1 MTWTSLKNA
10 LKNKPMV
17 LAGPILRKVTKDSV
31 TVWVA
36 TQAAA
41 KVELF
46 VMSGSGAPAAMGEGN
61 TVAVGENLHIVAVT
75 ARPGSAGRLVEGV
88 VYEYNLRFKFK
99 NETLDLIDAI
109 RDPVDP
115 TRTVNLCYG
124 SMVRP
129 SFALPPA
136 DQNHLRILQGSCR
149 MPHAEGKDALPMIDA
164 LIEASATNAYARP
177 HQLLLTG
184 DQIYADDVAEALLI
198 VLSDA
203 AEALLG
209 WDEVLPFPNTFGGP
223 VVASK
228 LPPACLRRPVLS
240 ESGFTSHDLG
250 SHVMSLGEYLCMY
263 LFVWS
268 DALWPATLPSY
279 ADVAARVHAVVPPKE
294 LHIHEDFIDFASKGK
309 IEARTQSVAEFA
321 KRDELQKVRRALAN
335 VPCYMMFD
343 DHEITD
349 DWNTTRR
356 WCRNFYGNDL
366 GLRIAQN
373 GLAAYALCQHWG
385 NVPEQFD
392 QSSQPGRILLEL
404 LDTRPPAV
412 FSQKAASYSANSAS
426 IRSLLG
432 VQAESALA
440 QRAHN
445 AVFHD
450 PFSLRYNFAIESD
463 GHVVIF
469 TDTRTWRSFPKGGG
483 GPPVLLPKAQLTEQI
498 VNAPQA
504 GERALL
510 VVLSTNAPAVQ
521 PIRAAARRPSVSRF
535 AAGVAKNDFCPDVYE
550 AWEIPSE
557 QFDQLMTA
565 LTTQLPAQAGG
576 RRWGRIILLS
586 GDVHHSFATRVVYR
600 ANERYGDAKP
610 GLATSAVVAQ
620 LVTSSFKKEDSD
632 TRGFQRD
639 GYTYGPGIVH
649 GLGYIPPHQ
658 PEGYAGWNVPPNSK
672 LVVGEET
679 WNTPKVVFGVTYYE
693 PVKIPC
699 ELTQP
704 TKAIQIHDAPIPP
717 INTRTIRFTRTP
729 DYVYRLD
736 YLVPE
741 KLGTPGPLPSLPP
754 LGPSASNQDRK
765 LSAQTFR
772 TGNTHYRMQTDK
784 DPKIIGVNNVGEITF
799 NWGPGDAKAVNHT
812 LHWRKKG
819 VQTWTTYLVNLDPK
833 HPTEIPDYDGPTP
846 P

>member
-1 MTWTSLKNA
+1 MTWTSLKGA
-10 LKNKPMV
+10 LDKKPMV
-17 LAGPILRKVTKDSV
+17 LAGPILRKVTRDSV

-41 KVELF
+41 KVELL
-46 VMSGSGAPAAMGEGN
+46 VMSGSGLAATGEGN
-61 TVAVGENLHIVAVT
+61 TVAVGENLHLVAVT
-75 ARPGSAGRLVEGV
+75 ARPGSADNRLVEGV
-88 VYEYNLRFKFK
+88 VYEYNVRFKFK
-99 NETLDLIDAI
+99 NETLDLIDAV

-115 TRTVNLCYG
+115 TRTVKLSYG

-149 MPHAEGKDALPMIDA
+149 MPHAEGKDALPMIDG
-164 LIEASATNAYARP
+164 LIEASAANAYARP

-184 DQIYADDVAEALLI
+184 DQIYADDVAETLLMLI
-198 VLSDA
+198 RDA

-209 WDEVLPFPNTFGGP
+209 WDEILPLAAANGGP
-223 VVASK
+223 TKASE
-228 LPPACLRRPVLS
+228 LAPPFLRGRLC
-240 ESGFTSHDLG
+240 EAAGITSTDG
-250 SHVMSLGEYLCMY
+250 ISHLMSLGEYLCMY

-268 DALWPATLPSY
+268 DVLWPATLPT
-279 ADVAARVHAVVPPKE
+279 
-294 LHIHEDFIDFASKGK
+294 HEQLTGEMMRPVRHEQIYMSHGSLVERGRRK
-309 IEARTQSVAEFA
+309 IQARTSSITQFA
-321 KRDELQKVRRALAN
+321 AQGALAKVRRALAN
-335 VPCYMMFD
+335 VPCYMVFD

-356 WCRNFYGNDL
+356 WCRKFYGNDL

-504 GERALL
+504 GNRALL

-521 PIRAAARRPSVSRF
+521 PIRAAARRPGVSRF
-535 AAGVAKNDFCPDVYE
+535 AADVAKKDFCPDVYE

-610 GLATSAVVAQ
+610 GLAASAVVAQ

-658 PEGYAGWNVPPNSK
+658 PEGYAGWNVSPGSG
-672 LVVGEET
+672 LIVGEET
-679 WNTPKVVFGVTYYE
+679 WNVPKVALGVLYYE
-693 PVKIPC
+693 PVAIPC
-699 ELTQP
+699 KLGQP
-704 TKAIQIHDAPIPP
+704 TVALQIHDYPNPP

-741 KLGTPGPLPSLPP
+741 KLGTPGPPPSLPP
-754 LGPSASNQDRK
+754 LGPSPSNQDRK
-765 LSAQTFR
+765 RSAQTFR

-784 DPKIIGVNNVGEITF
+784 DPKIIGANNVGEITF

-819 VQTWTTYLVNLDPK
+819 VQTWTTYLVNLNPN
-833 HPTEIPDYDGPTP
+833 HPNEIPDYDGPTP